1 MASKLAQKE
10 LGRSVHKG
18 LAGDYDGSSLVK
30 TRVDQARVLAENL
43 SQLKGAAMKAGQ
55 LLSIDS
61 SDFLPPE
68 VIEILSKL
76 QDSAEPIAFEKLRSV
91 VTEDIAPEVFS
102 QVENLEEKAF
112 AAASIGQVHRARY
125 KGQEIVLKIQYPGV
139 ADSIDSD
146 LRILKKVAQGFLT
159 VSGKSMALDALFEEM
174 KVVLRNEANYEYER
188 ECMQKFSELV
198 KGHPEYVVPT
208 PIPELS
214 SKRVLAMT
222 YIEGESFSKWVNS
235 KPSREQRDFV
245 GRKILDLY
253 CHEFFDWG
261 AVQTDPNYANFKI
274 QSNPTRIVLLD
285 FGATKFYDSSF
296 VDSYRTLLKTFA
308 TFDRSAILEASLSFG
323 LIDERES
330 DETKANFAD
339 FLKSSVEPFFPHLQ
353 PFRFRDED
361 FAKRAQEIGKE
372 FTSNLKYSAPPEQI
386 IFLHRKLGGIF
397 NMLRKLDCELNL
409 SPYWLKMVGEE
420 FRLEPDQARQI

>member
-1 MASKLAQKE
+1 MKSSVFGRSLQLITMASKLAQKE

-146 LRILKKVAQGFLT
+146 LRILKK
-159 VSGKSMALDALFEEM
+159 SGSRLSHC
-174 KVVLRNEANYEYER
+174 LR
-188 ECMQKFSELV
+188 
-198 KGHPEYVVPT
+198 
-208 PIPELS
+208 
-214 SKRVLAMT
+214 
-222 YIEGESFSKWVNS
+222 
-235 KPSREQRDFV
+235 
-245 GRKILDLY
+245 
-253 CHEFFDWG
+253 
-261 AVQTDPNYANFKI
+261 
-274 QSNPTRIVLLD
+274 
-285 FGATKFYDSSF
+285 
-296 VDSYRTLLKTFA
+296 
-308 TFDRSAILEASLSFG
+308 
-323 LIDERES
+323 
-330 DETKANFAD
+330 
-339 FLKSSVEPFFPHLQ
+339 
-353 PFRFRDED
+353 
-361 FAKRAQEIGKE
+361 
-372 FTSNLKYSAPPEQI
+372 
-386 IFLHRKLGGIF
+386 
-397 NMLRKLDCELNL
+397 
-409 SPYWLKMVGEE
+409 
-420 FRLEPDQARQI
+420 